1 MSGNCGHNSDM
12 RAGLLSFFLPAA
24 VCVLLC
30 TEGMA
35 QSGIDAYFYPPERHG
50 RMSLVVFRMTVSDLS
65 PDWGKV
71 LFSGLVYAAAVAE
84 DAEMVAV
91 GIKEQDMVTRV
102 YSVRRSDLRSFLDER
117 ITIQEFVRRIYMA
130 RVPSR

>member
-1 MSGNCGHNSDM
+1 M
-12 RAGLLSFFLPAA
+12 RAGMFIFFLLTA
-24 VCVLLC
+24 VCVRSC

-35 QSGIDAYFYPPERHG
+35 QQGIDAYFYPPERHG
-50 RMSLVVFRMTVSDLS
+50 RMSLVVFRSTVSDLS

-84 DAEMVAV
+84 DTEMVAV

-130 RVPSR
+130 RVPPR